1 MQGTSIGVSAWLSFQ
16 LLDLSHHAKV
26 NLNNERALASKAT
39 SAASSIRL
47 KEEDSVVFTEF
58 ALFIEYNPRRS
69 SMSVLA

>member
-39 SAASSIRL
+39 SAASSTRL
-47 KEEDSVVFTEF
+47 KRKTVVFTEF